1 MTSLGRRVRRN
12 MLIGQ
17 TVHERAV
24 IKVKFYVLL
33 LEPFPHECRDSHKIG
48 GIDTSTKAG
57 TISSQHH
64 LGFRT
69 IEETYR
75 K

>member
-17 TVHERAV
+17 MVHERAV
-24 IKVKFYVLL
+24 IKVNFTYYFLNHSHTSVVTPTKSEVSRQAQKLVRLL
-33 LEPFPHECRDSHKIG
+33 LSIIG
-48 GIDTSTKAG
+48 VS
-57 TISSQHH
+57 
-64 LGFRT
+64 T